1 MCFDQIYSYSFS
13 TVSSTLPFLSP
24 NFIYSFKKE
33 PGSPFTVACMNMC
46 VRPSSMIA
54 STSWI
59 SEDWIC
65 LPHKHHLPISPQ
77 IGWGFTI
84 PSPIHDGFLS
94 SLILCRS
101 CICSH
106 SFFEFMCAIALQWPE
121 NNILLL
127 KSAVFFALAFFLLSQ
142 QCLGLGVFDFFFVC
156 WPALGLYNNHH
167 WLQKEDFL

>member
-1 MCFDQIYSYSFS
+1 
-13 TVSSTLPFLSP
+13 
-24 NFIYSFKKE
+24 
-33 PGSPFTVACMNMC
+33 MNMC

-127 KSAVFFALAFFLLSQ
+127 KSAVFALAFFLLSQ
-142 QCLGLGVFDFFFVC
+142 QCLGLGVFDFFVC

-167 WLQKEDFL
+167 WLQKEDFLMRTERSTYLWVQRTYVQFRPACSMNSHPDFPKWWVLTWKL